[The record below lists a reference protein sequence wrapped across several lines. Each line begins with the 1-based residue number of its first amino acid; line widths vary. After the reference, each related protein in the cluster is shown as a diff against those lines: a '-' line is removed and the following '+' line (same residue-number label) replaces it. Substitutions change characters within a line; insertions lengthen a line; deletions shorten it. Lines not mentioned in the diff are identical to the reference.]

1 MIIVI
6 PWAGSVQS
14 YVDAGKEIVVQ
25 RPLSCPVC
33 DHHRLIFW
41 SGRFRFATDAKRD
54 FRIFIRRVQ
63 CRGCEQ
69 THTLLPN
76 LLFRRRIS
84 LAELIVEALKL
95 RFLENRG
102 IRAVAKKLDISRST
116 ISRWAD
122 KFAGGAQAHY
132 RRLSYLYHTYFP
144 HAPPPGSVK
153 DFPSALL
160 ALAGRL
166 FVLQTSETKQGGFK
180 FASWLSSATGGYLLD

>member
-14 YVDAGKEIVVQ
+14 YVDAGKEIVVK

-41 SGRFRFATDAKRD
+41 GGRFRFATNEEKDFHLFVRRAK
-54 FRIFIRRVQ
+54 
-63 CRGCEQ
+63 CHGCKE
-69 THTLLPN
+69 THTLLPAF
-76 LLFRRRIS
+76 LFHRHIS
-84 LAELIVEALKL
+84 LAELIVKALKL
-95 RFLENRG
+95 RFLKGRG
-102 IRAVAKKLDISRST
+102 IRAVAKKLDMSRST

-122 KFAGGAQAHY
+122 KFAGGAQVHY

-144 HAPPPGSVK
+144 GAPPPGSVK
-153 DFPSALL
+153 DFPGALL

-166 FVLQTSETKQGGFK
+166 FVLQTGETKQGGFK
-180 FASWLSSATGGYLLD
+180 FASWLSSATGGYLLS